1 MQYKHS
7 GTFANSKQGRT
18 ALPQKMC
25 DPILVTLLKMRPHCS
40 QSSREMRSHP
50 AAHPHYWPLRR
61 KYPLALVS
69 ILSGLGG
76 VYTCPQVELKF
87 FLGANYLRP
96 VACVVASCQSTK
108 TKTNSTPFHTRS
120 LVVDNIFVVRFP

>member
-18 ALPQKMC
+18 AFPQKMC

-61 KYPLALVS
+61 KYPPRPS
-69 ILSGLGG
+69 FNTIGSGWCL
-76 VYTCPQVELKF
+76 YLPPSRAQIFSWRELF
-87 FLGANYLRP
+87 
-96 VACVVASCQSTK
+96 ASCRVCRRELSK
-108 TKTNSTPFHTRS
+108 YENKNK
-120 LVVDNIFVVRFP
+120 